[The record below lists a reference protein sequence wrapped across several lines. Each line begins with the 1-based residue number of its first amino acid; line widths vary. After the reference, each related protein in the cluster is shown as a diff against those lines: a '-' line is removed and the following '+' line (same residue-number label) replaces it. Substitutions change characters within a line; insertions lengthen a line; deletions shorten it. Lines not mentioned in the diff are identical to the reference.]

1 MLMLF
6 AGQYLTIDR
15 EIEFENKA
23 PDQALQEAAREVCEG
38 VRMVAADNLKSKN
51 RILVVDDESD
61 ITLTFEWILRGEGFD
76 LNNQ

>member
-23 PDQALQEAAREVCEG
+23 PDQALQEAAEVCEG
-38 VRMVAADNLKSKN
+38 VRMVGADNLKSKN